1 VRLRGP
7 RLTSHRAAWLAWS
20 LWAVFVA
27 LQLAIGWLVAFQ
39 DGTPD
44 ELFSLVTVVFATV
57 GALVASRRPDNAV
70 GWVLLTVGLAFA
82 VQACGEVYVAQPDHP
97 AVGAVGWLSAVA
109 WPVWIVLAAVYLPL
123 LFPTGRLL
131 SPRWRPV
138 AWLAGL
144 ALGLGVV
151 SIAFAPGDLDLSA
164 PVRNPLA
171 ASGAVADVMA
181 AIQPVSLAL
190 AALTAFLAV
199 GSLVLRFRRS
209 RGVERQQLKWFASAV
224 VFTFAALTLS
234 LVAVAFP
241 GGWRDV
247 IGDVGWYTFLIA
259 CLFLVPLSVGVAVLR
274 HRLYDIDL
282 VIKRTLVYGSLTAL
296 LAAAYLGLVLLLRLA
311 LGPVTEGSDLAVAA
325 STLAVAALFRPL
337 RSRIQSTVDR
347 RFYRRRYDAA
357 QTLQGFAGRLRDEL
371 DLDALGT
378 DLRAVVHQ
386 TMQPAHV
393 SLWLREAAR

>member
-1 VRLRGP
+1 LRGP
-7 RLTSHRAAWLAWS
+7 RPAPRRAAWLAWS

-27 LQLAIGWLVAFQ
+27 LQLAIGWLVAFR

-44 ELFSLVTVVFATV
+44 ELFSLVTIVFATV
-57 GALVASRRPDNAV
+57 GALVASRRPDNAI
-70 GWVLLTVGLAFA
+70 GWVLLAVGLAFA
-82 VQACGEVYVAQPDHP
+82 VQGFGEVYVAQPDHP
-97 AVGAVGWLSAVA
+97 AVAAVGWLSAVS
-109 WPVWIVLAAVYLPL
+109 WPVWIVLAAVYVPL
-123 LFPTGRLL
+123 LFPTGHLL

-138 AWLAGL
+138 AWLAAL

-151 SIAFAPGDLDLSA
+151 SIAFTPGDLDLSA
-164 PVRNPLA
+164 PVGNPLG
-171 ASGAVADVMA
+171 ASGAVAEVME
-181 AIQPVSLAL
+181 VLEGVGLGL
-190 AALTAFLAV
+190 AALTAFLAL

-209 RGVERQQLKWFASAV
+209 RGVERLQLKWFASAV
-224 VFTFAALTLS
+224 ALTFAALTVS

-241 GGWRDV
+241 GGWRDP
-247 IGDVGWYTFLIA
+247 IGDVGWFTFLLS

-274 HRLYDIDL
+274 YRLYDIDL
-282 VIKRTLVYGSLTAL
+282 VIKRTLVYGSLTAM
-296 LAAAYLGLVLLLRLA
+296 LAAAYLGLVLLFRLVLA
-311 LGPVTEGSDLAVAA
+311 PVTDGSDLAVAA

-337 RSRIQSTVDR
+337 RSRTQAAVDR

-393 SLWLREAAR
+393 SLWLRQAAR

>member
-1 VRLRGP
+1 L
-7 RLTSHRAAWLAWS
+7 
-20 LWAVFVA
+20 
-27 LQLAIGWLVAFQ
+27 
-39 DGTPD
+39 
-44 ELFSLVTVVFATV
+44 
-57 GALVASRRPDNAV
+57 
-70 GWVLLTVGLAFA
+70 
-82 VQACGEVYVAQPDHP
+82 
-97 AVGAVGWLSAVA
+97 
-109 WPVWIVLAAVYLPL
+109 
-123 LFPTGRLL
+123 
-131 SPRWRPV
+131 
-138 AWLAGL
+138 
-144 ALGLGVV
+144 
-151 SIAFAPGDLDLSA
+151 
-164 PVRNPLA
+164 
-171 ASGAVADVMA
+171 
-181 AIQPVSLAL
+181 
-190 AALTAFLAV
+190 
-199 GSLVLRFRRS
+199 
-209 RGVERQQLKWFASAV
+209 
-224 VFTFAALTLS
+224 FTFAALTLS